1 MSQIMIENEVWQKYG
16 TKGELWYSNQYVDWM
31 YKQDNEAKEDGMM
44 HLDLLLGLQSQWRR
58 HLFSMS
64 DEKL

>member
-1 MSQIMIENEVWQKYG
+1 VSQIMIENEVWQKYG

>member
-44 HLDLLLGLQSQWRR
+44 HLDLLLGVQS
-58 HLFSMS
+58 
-64 DEKL
+64 